1 MPGMHFARAQK
12 DAKVFRVGMLSNWGP
27 RPVFDALKSDLARFG
42 YVEGK
47 NVVCEA
53 RFPEGQLE
61 SFTDTSAGA
70 PAAIDKILK
79 GAKPADMPF
88 ELGTRR
94 EFVINLELGTRSRLD
109 RSCRS
114 PETCRSCHR
123 IKKLR
128 AATLRRW
135 RRLLHGDGIKRY

>member
-1 MPGMHFARAQK
+1 
-12 DAKVFRVGMLSNWGP
+12 MLSNWGP
-27 RPVFDALKSDLARFG
+27 GPVFDALKGDLARFG

-47 NVVCEA
+47 NVVFEA
-53 RFPEGQLE
+53 RFPEVQLE

-88 ELGTRR
+88 ELVTRR

-123 IKKLR
+123 IKKCAPPR
-128 AATLRRW
+128 FEGGGACFMATASNAIEL
-135 RRLLHGDGIKRY
+135 GFSCS